1 LALKQECD
9 EKAAKASD
17 PSIKQQYAM
26 FSIMDFLPTIAHI
39 VGSKTPTD
47 RRLTA

>member
-1 LALKQECD
+1 
-9 EKAAKASD
+9 
-17 PSIKQQYAM
+17 M